1 MSAPKDQ
8 PEAQASSPNPT
19 SGSPTPA
26 ASVPGAQLA
35 SDQSAAANSTN
46 TSLYVG
52 DLHPDVTEAHLF
64 EVFNAVG
71 PVASIRVCRDTITR
85 RSLGYAYINFHNAV
99 DADRALD
106 TMNYVPIKNRPCR
119 IMWSQRD
126 PAMRKSGAGNI
137 FIKNLEKTI
146 DNKALYD
153 TFSAFGNI
161 LSCKVVEDE
170 QNNSRGFG
178 FVHFETEEAAQLA
191 IEKVNG
197 MMLLGKQVYVGI
209 FKPKKERDG
218 EKGDKQQTFNNVF
231 VKNLADDAGDD
242 ELKAEFEKYGPITS
256 CVIARDD
263 EGKSKGFG
271 FICFEEPEH
280 AGKAVEEMNETE
292 FKGKPLFVAR
302 HQKKNEREN
311 ELRAKFDNLKL
322 ERANKYQG
330 VNLYIKNL
338 DDDIDEDRLR
348 QEFAP
353 FGTITSHR
361 ISRDAQ
367 KNQSRG
373 FGFVCFSSPEEATK
387 AVTEMNGKL
396 LGNKP
401 LYVALAQRKDERQ
414 SQLAMQY
421 AQRAPSMRM
430 PGQMGTGPLYAS
442 GAPLFYTGPGMQ
454 GRPGMVYPPQM
465 NVRPRWVPPQ
475 AGGAR
480 PGFSGMQGYLPG
492 GGVQGMQHAQ
502 NPQQRGVGPRGQRPV
517 VNRPGQ
523 QGGQPNKQR
532 GGFNYSPSVR
542 NVPGVGGPMNQSAVG
557 VMPAAVPPVIPGQE
571 PLTSSMLAQASPE
584 DQTQMLGERLYPMI
598 ASQHPEQAGKITGM
612 LLEMD
617 KSELLHLLESRE
629 ALNQKVD
636 EAVAVLQAHVTS
648 TQTPEL

>member
-1 MSAPKDQ
+1 M
-8 PEAQASSPNPT
+8 SSPKEQ
-19 SGSPTPA
+19 SEAPA
-26 ASVPGAQLA
+26 AAPANAPAPVTQQMPPQAA
-35 SDQSAAANSTN
+35 TDQSPAANSTN

-52 DLHPDVTEAHLF
+52 DLHPDVTEAILF

-71 PVASIRVCRDTITR
+71 PVASIRVCRDAITR
-85 RSLGYAYINFHNAV
+85 RSLGYSYINFHNAV

-137 FIKNLEKTI
+137 FIKNLEKSI

-170 QNNSRGFG
+170 NNNSRGFG
-178 FVHFETEEAAQLA
+178 FVHFETEEAANLA

-197 MMLLGKQVYVGI
+197 MMLLGKQVFVGI
-209 FKPKKERDG
+209 FKAKKERDG
-218 EKGDKQQTFNNVF
+218 EKGEQHQSFNNVF
-231 VKNLADDAGDD
+231 IKNLPEDATDD
-242 ELKAEFEKYGPITS
+242 ELKVEFEKYGSISS
-256 CVIARDD
+256 CKIAKDD
-263 EGKSKGFG
+263 DGKSKGFG
-271 FICFEEPEH
+271 YICFEEPE
-280 AGKAVEEMNETE
+280 AAAKAVEEMNDKE
-292 FKGKPLFVAR
+292 FKGKQLYVGR
-302 HQKKNEREN
+302 HQKKTEREN

-322 ERANKYQG
+322 ERASKYQG

-361 ISRDAQ
+361 ISRDTA
-367 KNQSRG
+367 KNASRG

-396 LGNKP
+396 LGTKP

-421 AQRAPSMRM
+421 AQRAPPMRM
-430 PGQMGTGPLYAS
+430 PGNMGTGPLYAA
-442 GAPLFYTGPGMQ
+442 GAPLFYTGPGIQ
-454 GRPGMVYPPQM
+454 GRPGMVYPPM
-465 NVRPRWVPPQ
+465 NVRPRWAPPQ
-475 AGGAR
+475 AAGAR
-480 PGFSGMQGYLPG
+480 PGFNGMQGYPLG
-492 GGVQGMQHAQ
+492 GGVGV
-502 NPQQRGVGPRGQRPV
+502 PGQRGVSGPRGQRPV
-517 VNRPGQ
+517 VNRQGQ
-523 QGGQPNKQR
+523 AGGQGAKR
-532 GGFNYSPSVR
+532 GGFNYSPATR
-542 NVPGVGGPMNQSAVG
+542 NIPSIPVIGGSMSQPAVG
-557 VMPAAVPPVIPGQE
+557 VLPAAVPPVLPGQE
-571 PLTSSMLAQASPE
+571 PLTASMLAQASPD
-584 DQTQMLGERLYPMI
+584 DQTQMLGERLYPII
-598 ASQHPEQAGKITGM
+598 ANQHPEQAGKITGM

-629 ALNQKVD
+629 ALTQKVE
-636 EAVAVLQAHVTS
+636 EAVAVLQAHS
-648 TQTPEL
+648 ATQPSAEL